1 MSTVHPTD
9 ADDPGEPLQRIDD
22 LVETFRSAE
31 KPVSAF
37 RVGTEH
43 EKFGFLRVPGAA
55 AQPPLPFDGPRGIES
70 ILQAIVN
77 DPAERAAADEAW
89 VPALDRGRI
98 IALFKGK
105 ESITL
110 EPGGQFELSGAP
122 FHTVHETNDEVVA
135 HMKLLGRICEP
146 KGVGFIGMGFHPTA
160 TWDELPM
167 VPKARYE
174 IMTRY
179 MPRVGHRG
187 LDMMKRTATVQA
199 NYDWENEA
207 DLVAGY
213 QMALGVSPLVAALF
227 ASAPFYEGKPSGAVS
242 ERQKVWTDTDPDRSG
257 FPQAILDKDFSY
269 ERYVDW
275 VLSVPMYFVRRDG
288 HHHDV
293 AGASF
298 RTFMTEGLDVDG
310 RRVKATMR
318 DWDDHLTTIFPEVR
332 MKRVLEVRSADCGPA
347 DRVSALPALYKG
359 LLYDHEARDAA
370 RALMDA
376 PTGAE
381 LSTLRA
387 SVAVVGFAATY
398 RGRGVLAMCQE
409 LLDIARG
416 GLQRL
421 NCLNARGQDESVFLA
436 PLEATVSSGKTYAE
450 YLLDLYRGP
459 WGGSLA
465 PLWHEVE
472 FWRG

>member
-9 ADDPGEPLQRIDD
+9 ADSPGEPLRSIDE

-31 KPVSAF
+31 KPTQAF
-37 RVGTEH
+37 LVGTEH
-43 EKFGFLRVPGAA
+43 EKFGFLRVPGAE
-55 AQPPLPFDGPRGIES
+55 AQPPLPYDGPRGIES
-70 ILQAIVN
+70 ILQAIVD
-77 DPAERAAADEAW
+77 DPAERAASDDAW

-122 FHTVHETNDEVVA
+122 FRTVHETSDEVVA
-135 HMKLLGRICEP
+135 HMRLLARICAP

-160 TWDELPM
+160 TWDEMPM

-174 IMTRY
+174 IMSRY
-179 MPRVGHRG
+179 MPRVGSRG

-199 NYDWENEA
+199 NYDWEDEA

-213 QMALGVSPLVAALF
+213 QMALGVAPLVAALF

-242 ERQKVWTDTDPDRSG
+242 ERQRVWTDTDPDRSG

-288 HHHDV
+288 LHHDV

-298 RTFMTEGLDVDG
+298 RTFMTDGLDVDG
-310 RRVKATMR
+310 QRVKATMR
-318 DWDDHLTTIFPEVR
+318 DWNDHLTTIFPEVR

-347 DRVSALPALYKG
+347 ERVSALPALYKG
-359 LLYDHEARDAA
+359 LLYDRRARSAA
-370 RALMDA
+370 LALMDS
-376 PTGAE
+376 PSGAE
-381 LSTLRA
+381 LTSLRA
-387 SVAVVGFAATY
+387 DVAVVGFSATY
-398 RGRGVLAMCQE
+398 RGRSVLSLSE
-409 LLDIARG
+409 GLLDIARA

-421 NCLNARGQDESVFLA
+421 HCLNARGEDEGIYLR
-436 PLEATVSSGKTYAE
+436 PLEETVSSGKTWAE
-450 YLLDLYRGP
+450 HLLDLYRGP
-459 WGGSLA
+459 WQGSLA
-465 PLWHEVE
+465 PMWDAVE
-472 FWRG
+472 FWRE

>member
-9 ADDPGEPLQRIDD
+9 ADSPGEPLQSIDE

-31 KPVSAF
+31 KPTSAF
-37 RVGTEH
+37 LVGTEH
-43 EKFGFLRVPGAA
+43 EKFGFLRVPGAE
-55 AQPPLPFDGPRGIES
+55 AQPPLPYDGPRGIES
-70 ILQAIVN
+70 ILQAIVD
-77 DPAERAAADEAW
+77 DPAESASPDGPW

-98 IALFKGK
+98 IALFKGR

-122 FHTVHETNDEVVA
+122 FRTVHETSAEVVA
-135 HMKLLGRICEP
+135 HMRLLARICDP

-160 TWDELPM
+160 TWDEMPM

-179 MPRVGHRG
+179 MPRVGRRG

-242 ERQKVWTDTDPDRSG
+242 ERQRVWTDTDPDRSG

-288 HHHDV
+288 LHHDV

-298 RTFMTEGLDVDG
+298 RTFMGEGLDVDG
-310 RRVKATMR
+310 QRIKATMR
-318 DWDDHLTTIFPEVR
+318 DWNDHLTTIFPEVR

-347 DRVSALPALYKG
+347 ARVSALPALYKG
-359 LLYDHEARDAA
+359 LLYDHQARSAA
-370 RALMDA
+370 LGLMDT

-381 LSTLRA
+381 LTTLRKDIALAGFGA
-387 SVAVVGFAATY
+387 SY
-398 RGRGVLAMCQE
+398 RGKPVLALCEQ
-409 LLDIARG
+409 LLDIARA
-416 GLQRL
+416 GLQRQR
-421 NCLNARGQDESVFLA
+421 CLNDRGEDESIFLA
-436 PLEATVSSGKTYAE
+436 PLDETVASGKTWAE
-450 YLLDLYRGP
+450 HLLDLYRGP
-459 WGGSLA
+459 WDGSLA
-465 PLWHEVE
+465 PLWGAVE
-472 FWRG
+472 FWRE